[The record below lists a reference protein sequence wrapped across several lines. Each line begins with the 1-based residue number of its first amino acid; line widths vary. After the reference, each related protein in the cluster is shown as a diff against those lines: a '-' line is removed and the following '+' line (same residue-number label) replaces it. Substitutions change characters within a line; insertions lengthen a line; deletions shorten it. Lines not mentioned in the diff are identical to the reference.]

1 MQWDDFTT
9 DDGIGEVDSNN
20 DSTSIISNT
29 PSMRHVYE
37 KSQEFLSR
45 NDVCAE
51 VTAVK

>member
-1 MQWDDFTT
+1 MRWDDFKT
-9 DDGIGEVDSNN
+9 DDRIGKVDSNN

-29 PSMRHVYE
+29 LSMRHVYE
-37 KSQEFLSR
+37 KSQEFLLR